1 MPKDITF
8 EQAVARLEEIAGLLE
23 SDNVTLE
30 ESVALYSE
38 GMELAKLCTERL
50 ASARQKITELTP
62 DDTDDGDVSDD

>member
-1 MPKDITF
+1 MPKDKTF

-30 ESVALYSE
+30 ESVTLYSE

-50 ASARQKITELTP
+50 TSAKQKITELMP
-62 DDTDDGDVSDD
+62 DDTDDGDISDD